1 MIAHRYLR
9 GRVDG
14 YLSAMEQA
22 AARLARA
29 VAPGHAHPP
38 GRHEASVISAVPAAS
53 AMSWTST

>member
-22 AARLARA
+22 AARRRARSRPA
-29 VAPGHAHPP
+29 TPI
-38 GRHEASVISAVPAAS
+38 RPAATRRVHEFPRFPRR
-53 AMSWTST
+53 AR